1 VVNLAVL
8 KDKVD
13 AVVVCVPPQQVG
25 QVLQDV
31 AQNDLVKVWLQQGS
45 QTPQLIEQAHNLG
58 MDVVAG
64 KCILMY
70 APP

>member
-1 VVNLAVL
+1 MVNLAAL

-31 AQNDLVKVWLQQGS
+31 AQNDLVKVWLQQES
-45 QTPQLIEQAHNLG
+45 QTPQMIEQAHDLG
-58 MDVVAG
+58 LYLITG
-64 KCILMY
+64 KCILM
-70 APP
+70 